1 MEHAPF
7 GDLADLIMKK
17 SFTSDEI
24 MARTIFHQIHEGLSH
39 LHKHGFAHMDLKC
52 DNILIGED
60 YKVKL
65 CDFDSIIEIANPPT
79 EVGMRGTLHFRA
91 PEIVQGSNGV
101 KIDFAKADVYA
112 LGVLIFCVLLK
123 RFPFREDLNYSK
135 IKMLDDL
142 WGTPE
147 SYWEK
152 YPADK
157 EIKDGLSSEF
167 KDLFRKMTCPNP
179 S

>member
-65 CDFDSIIEIANPPT
+65 CDFDSIIEI
-79 EVGMRGTLHFRA
+79 
-91 PEIVQGSNGV
+91 
-101 KIDFAKADVYA
+101 
-112 LGVLIFCVLLK
+112 VLF
-123 RFPFREDLNYSK
+123 FTYNSK
-135 IKMLDDL
+135 III
-142 WGTPE
+142 
-147 SYWEK
+147 SF
-152 YPADK
+152 
-157 EIKDGLSSEF
+157 GLM
-167 KDLFRKMTCPNP
+167 RI
-179 S
+179 